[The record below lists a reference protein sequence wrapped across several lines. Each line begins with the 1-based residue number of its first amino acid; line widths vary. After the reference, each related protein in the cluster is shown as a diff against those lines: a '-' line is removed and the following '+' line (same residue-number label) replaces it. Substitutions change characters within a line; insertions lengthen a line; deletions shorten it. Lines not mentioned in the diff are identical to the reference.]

1 MAEYPDSGLDDV
13 FHALADATRRAMLAE
28 LADGERSVGELA
40 APFEMSLAA
49 ASKHIKTLERA
60 GLVRRDI
67 RGRTHVCALDPAPL
81 ADANAWLRRYA
92 AFWNER
98 LDALE
103 RMLRE
108 NEEHERMLREDKEH
122 ERVLHQNE
130 ACEPAHDP
138 IPEPSHDSTQAPVHG
153 SASDCD

>member
-1 MAEYPDSGLDDV
+1 MAEYLDSGLDDV

-28 LADGERSVGELA
+28 LIDGERSVGELA

-103 RMLRE
+103 RA
-108 NEEHERMLREDKEH
+108 LREDE
-122 ERVLHQNE
+122 ERKRGSPERLSDV
-130 ACEPAHDP
+130 ACDPAHDP
-138 IPEPSHDSTQAPVHG
+138 TPESSHDAAQAPTHD
-153 SASDCD
+153 SASDRD